1 MNQRTVSGIKYLM
14 AIALLCA
21 SAGAALEFY
30 QKTNTVEWVPFADAA
45 QYAKEK
51 NKLIYIDFYADWC
64 QPCKQMDKSTFTN
77 DSVITLLKNE
87 FIATRINVDEPL
99 FGQPMMK
106 KYNISAMPTALLLGS
121 DQQEVRRYVGFMNAE
136 EFIVWLK
143 KKK

>member
-1 MNQRTVSGIKYLM
+1 M
-14 AIALLCA
+14 AIALLCG
-21 SAGAALEFY
+21 SAGAVLEFY
-30 QKTNTVEWVPFADAA
+30 HAANTVEWVPFADAK

-51 NKLIYIDFYADWC
+51 KKLIYIDFYADWC
-64 QPCKQMDKSTFTN
+64 QPCKQMDKSTFSN

-106 KYNISAMPTALLLGS
+106 QYNITGMPTALLLGP

-136 EFIVWLK
+136 EFIAWLK
-143 KKK
+143 AKK